1 MKNISNRFRLPHDA
15 ADGYFMDSAF
25 YTYLV
30 YLNA

>member
-1 MKNISNRFRLPHDA
+1 MKNISSRFSLPHLA
-15 ADGYFMDSAF
+15 ADLYFMDSAF